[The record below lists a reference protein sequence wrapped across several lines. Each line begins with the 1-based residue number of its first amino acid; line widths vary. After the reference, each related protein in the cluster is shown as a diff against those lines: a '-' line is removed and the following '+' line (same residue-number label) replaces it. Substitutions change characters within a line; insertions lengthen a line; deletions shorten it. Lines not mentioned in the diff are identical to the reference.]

1 MSAVRKLITLLSE
14 WELELAQELR
24 GSVSVAESVHVS
36 GYSDKRELSTVLS
49 EFEQELYIIE
59 FEQSLLGEGEL
70 MQQRTAA
77 ISDTKFEEPADNFAE
92 PMQMNLSLQ
101 GEMGTGEF
109 SFPAKPFDD
118 VQLQDLIE
126 ELRAELKGKIASSLQ
141 LVHDGGDIGPVQ
153 NFAPDPGSAWR
164 LACSLRPRYRVSG
177 A

>member
-1 MSAVRKLITLLSE
+1 
-14 WELELAQELR
+14 LR
-24 GSVSVAESVHVS
+24 S
-36 GYSDKRELSTVLS
+36 
-49 EFEQELYIIE
+49 EQEAVARVRTDLVDLSARQGSK
-59 FEQSLLGEGEL
+59 FEQSLLGEGEP

-77 ISDTKFEEPADNFAE
+77 ISDMKFEEPADNFAE

-118 VQLQDLIE
+118 VQLLDLIQ
-126 ELRAELKGKIASSLQ
+126 ELRAELKGKTASSLQ

-153 NFAPDPGSAWR
+153 KFAPDPGSASR
-164 LACSLRPRYRVSG
+164 LTCSLRPRYRVSG

>member
-1 MSAVRKLITLLSE
+1 
-14 WELELAQELR
+14 
-24 GSVSVAESVHVS
+24 
-36 GYSDKRELSTVLS
+36 
-49 EFEQELYIIE
+49 
-59 FEQSLLGEGEL
+59 

-77 ISDTKFEEPADNFAE
+77 ISDMKFEEPADNFAE

-164 LACSLRPRYRVSG
+164 LACSLPLTPTLALALAFLG
-177 A
+177 FWL